1 MTEDEEEH
9 ELHWTERGQ
18 DEAVLGM
25 LKLGLNL
32 EKFVVVSNVLYAKLI
47 DTQFCRQTPCLCN
60 SFDKE

>member
-25 LKLGLNL
+25 LKFLGFNL
-32 EKFVVVSNVLYAKLI
+32 EKFVVVSNV
-47 DTQFCRQTPCLCN
+47 
-60 SFDKE
+60 